1 MEKNILFI
9 ETYTLKNQ
17 DCFAIFDAFGN
28 INVELNPEEGIYYK
42 GTRFLSKFKF
52 KIFDKCPILLSAS
65 VKEDN
70 TLFTSDLTNP
80 DLFHQDKLLIPKGSI
95 HIFRSRFLYENCC
108 YEKFVVRNFHLS
120 PVELTISFHF
130 GSDFVDIF
138 EVRGFKR
145 KKRGSLLPPQREKNK
160 LRLGY
165 EGLDGKKRFFEISF
179 NHIPENLCEDCA
191 SFKIYLVPKEE
202 YQLLITLKCLIE
214 LESYSKLSFS
224 KALYLL
230 KKHLADWEEESCKI
244 YTSNTHFNQWLK
256 RSFADIIML
265 TSNTPFGP
273 YPYAGVPWFN
283 TIFGRDGIITS
294 LECLWINPQLAKGT
308 LAYLSETQAKEF
320 NPSQDA
326 QPGKIVHE
334 IRTGELAE
342 IGEIPF
348 ARYYG
353 SADATPL
360 FVILAGKYF
369 ERTGDLDFIKK
380 IWKNIVMAVEWM
392 ENFGDIDGDGLIE
405 YEPSEI
411 GLVNKGWKDSEDSVF
426 YEDGSL
432 ARPPIALVEIQGYA
446 YRAKKEA
453 AKLARLLGEKD
464 LAIKWEK
471 SADKIKELI
480 EEKYWCEEIK
490 CYALALDGDKRPCK
504 VRTSNAGHLLFTKA
518 IPLSRAKELYGL
530 FFEHHLF
537 SGWGIRTLSSLE
549 KRYNPLSYHNGSVW
563 PHDNAI
569 IGYGFSLYGLKYGTL
584 KILEALFEAST
595 FFKLHRIPELFCGFK
610 RRPNEGPTHYPVACH
625 PQAWAAGAVFLLL
638 QGCLGLSFEDN
649 KISFYHPLL
658 PHFIEEL
665 WIKDLKFKDGK
676 VDLYLKNYGEDV
688 VINVVKKEG
697 NIKIIIEK

>member
-1 MEKNILFI
+1 MERNSFFI
-9 ETYTLKNQ
+9 ETFTLKHQ
-17 DCFAIFDAFGN
+17 DCFAIFNAFGN
-28 INVELNPEEGIYYK
+28 IDVELNPEEGLYYK

-52 KIFDKCPILLSAS
+52 KIFEECPILLSAS
-65 VKEDN
+65 LKEDN

-80 DLFHQDKLLIPKGSI
+80 DLYFQDNLLVPKGSI

-120 PVELTISFHF
+120 PVELIISFCF
-130 GSDFVDIF
+130 GSDFADIF

-145 KKRGSLLPPQREKNK
+145 KKRGTLFPPQIEKNK
-160 LRLGY
+160 LKLGY
-165 EGLDGKKRFFEISF
+165 EGLDSKKRFFEISF
-179 NHIPENLCEDCA
+179 NHLPENFCEDCA
-191 SFKIYLVPKEE
+191 SFKITLAPKEE
-202 YQLLITLKCLIE
+202 YQLLITLKCFIE
-214 LESYSKLSFS
+214 DEIYSKLSYS

-230 KKHLADWEEESCKI
+230 KKHFADWEEESCKI
-244 YTSNTHFNQWLK
+244 YTSNTHFNQWVK
-256 RSFADIIML
+256 RSFADIVML
-265 TSNTPFGP
+265 TSHTPFGP

-294 LECLWINPQLAKGT
+294 LECLWINPELAKGT

-320 NPSQDA
+320 SPAQDA

-334 IRTGELAE
+334 IRTGELAKT
-342 IGEIPF
+342 GEIPF

-369 ERTGDLDFIKK
+369 ERTGDLDFIKR
-380 IWKNIVMAVEWM
+380 IWKSIVMAVEWM
-392 ENFGDIDGDGLIE
+392 ENYGDIDGDGLIE

-426 YEDGSL
+426 YEDGGL
-432 ARPPIALVEIQGYA
+432 AKPPIALVEIQGYA

-464 LAIKWEK
+464 LAIRWEK
-471 SADKIKELI
+471 SADTIKELI
-480 EEKYWCEEIK
+480 EEKYWCEDIK
-490 CYALALDGDKRPCK
+490 CYALALDGDKKPCK

-518 IPLSRAKELYGL
+518 IPLSRARELYNL
-530 FFEHHLF
+530 FFENHFF

-569 IGYGFSLYGLKYGTL
+569 IGYGFSLYGLKDGTL

-610 RRPNEGPTHYPVACH
+610 KRPNEGPTHYPVACH
-625 PQAWAAGAVFLLL
+625 PQAWAAGALFLLL

-676 VDLYLKNYGEDV
+676 VDLYFKNYGEDV
-688 VINVVKKEG
+688 VINVIKKEG
-697 NIKIIIEK
+697 NIKILIEK